1 MKRSWIVLLL
11 AACASGPQWQKAGA
25 TPESV
30 EADRKQC
37 EAAAPFASV
46 PTQSQAPAPGG
57 KPGAIGGMNFSA
69 GVDREA
75 ARMRK
80 DEQSIA
86 QCMRA
91 KGYSGSSS

>member
-1 MKRSWIVLLL
+1 MKKTWMILLL
-11 AACASGPQWQKAGA
+11 AGCTSGPQWQKAGA

-37 EAAAPFASV
+37 EMAAPLTSV

-57 KPGAIGGMNFSA
+57 KPGGIGGMNFDA
-69 GVDREA
+69 AVDREA

-80 DEQSIA
+80 DEQYVA

-91 KGYSGSSS
+91 KGYSN